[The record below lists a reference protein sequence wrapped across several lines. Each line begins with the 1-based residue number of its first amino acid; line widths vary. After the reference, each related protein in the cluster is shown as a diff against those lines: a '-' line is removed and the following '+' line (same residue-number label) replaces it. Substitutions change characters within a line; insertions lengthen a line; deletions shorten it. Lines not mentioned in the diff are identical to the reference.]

1 MGSFLGGMSDGSL
14 GPSNNGDILTFND
27 SAGTAN
33 GSITILGSVSP
44 GSMTFSNTAVTYS
57 LSGGSMSITG
67 TGSLLVKGQGA
78 VNLEGT
84 NSYSGGTMIQSGTL
98 TATTPGAIPAGSSVA
113 NSGTFNLTTGTQTI
127 GAITGNGS
135 FNVTGSATVIVPSIV
150 QGSASIAP
158 NATLNLT
165 GPGAVANSLTLA
177 NSGNLDITGGTHT
190 VGSLER
196 GRFQLESVRHDDG
209 RQRRARCRQPVPGH
223 A

>member
-1 MGSFLGGMSDGSL
+1 
-14 GPSNNGDILTFND
+14 
-27 SAGTAN
+27 
-33 GSITILGSVSP
+33 
-44 GSMTFSNTAVTYS
+44 
-57 LSGGSMSITG
+57 
-67 TGSLLVKGQGA
+67 
-78 VNLEGT
+78 
-84 NSYSGGTMIQSGTL
+84 MIQSGTL

-190 VGSLER
+190 VGSLSA